1 MEFKGIDISEHNAN
15 INWNQFNNIDFVI
28 LRAGYGKSVTQK
40 DKLFEQHYVNAKQ
53 RGKHIG
59 IYWYSYAKS
68 TAEAVQEAKC
78 CLEIIK
84 GHEIDYPVYFDIEEQ
99 SQRALGVNTCSAM
112 VEAFCQTIE
121 AAGYSAGFYCNVDFF
136 RSVINEHVKQRYTCW
151 IAHWDVTK
159 PAVNAPLWQYTVDRV
174 NNIDLDIAYTD
185 FSEWGKSKV
194 KIPDTNGDYPKI
206 HIKLTIDN
214 KQYEGDLSH
223 INS

>member
-1 MEFKGIDISEHNAN
+1 MEFKGIDISEHNSN

-40 DKLFEQHYVNAKQ
+40 DKLFEQHYANAKQ

-121 AAGYSAGFYCNVDFF
+121 AAGYSAGFYCNVDFY
-136 RSVINEHVKQRYTCW
+136 RNVINDTIKQRYTCW
-151 IAHWDVTK
+151 IAHWDVTA
-159 PAVNAPLWQYTVDRV
+159 PAVKAPLWQYTVDRV

-185 FSEWGKSKV
+185 FSTWNKSNTEPTPKTTEYTIEIKIGNDVYTGKVTK
-194 KIPDTNGDYPKI
+194 K
-206 HIKLTIDN
+206 
-214 KQYEGDLSH
+214 
-223 INS
+223 